1 MNKHIEKIISYTKGI
16 WAEWVRLH
24 KELPRNKKYSLIA
37 GEIVVVFILA
47 KLITPSGDASVSIET
62 LPRKVTVS
70 SLSALSNN
78 EKDLPL
84 IGVVTSVSEATI
96 RSESSGKLNR
106 VYKKLG
112 DTVYAGQVLA
122 EFENSA
128 ERASLLQAE
137 GAYEQAKA
145 SRDITRLNSTQSGSS
160 LSDTKSQSLNAIYS
174 AYTTMDDAVRGKTD
188 GAFSDAKFD
197 QAKFL
202 PSVPD
207 ANLTISIETK
217 RKSIEKILIARE
229 AKNRTLSTE
238 GDLIAELTT
247 VLSEVQLV
255 KTYLDDL
262 SSAYN
267 KAIQDTSFTQSSIDA
282 GKISV
287 QSARQSVLASLSAL
301 VASRQALSSSITA
314 NQVSGSAASESAG
327 NIASAEAQVKQALGA
342 YNAALSRYQKTIIRS
357 PITGTINSL
366 SVDTGDYIG
375 AFTQIAVISNNG
387 ALEIVSSVNED
398 DAKRV
403 IVGSKVM
410 INNKVEGV
418 VTRVAS
424 AVDPLTKKME
434 VRIGVKNKE
443 ASLINGQSVRVSVER
458 STQAASSQT
467 ITSRSLST
475 ILIPLSALK
484 LTPQGANIFTVS
496 TTSTL
501 IAIKVKEGA
510 ILGDQIQILE
520 GLSGEESIVVDARG
534 LKEGMEVVI
543 AE

>member
-1 MNKHIEKIISYTKGI
+1 MNKHIKKIIDYTKGI
-16 WAEWVRLH
+16 RAEWVRLH
-24 KELPRNKKYSLIA
+24 KELPRNKKYALIA
-37 GEIVVVFILA
+37 GEVVAVIVLARILV
-47 KLITPSGDASVSIET
+47 PSGDVTTRVET
-62 LPRKVTVS
+62 LPRKVVVS
-70 SLSALSNN
+70 SLSALSSN

-84 IGVVTSVSEATI
+84 IGMVTSISEATI

-112 DTVYAGQVLA
+112 DTVYAGQVIA
-122 EFENSA
+122 EFENSG

-145 SRDITRLNSTQSGSS
+145 ARDITRLNSSQTGSS
-160 LSDTKSQSLNAIYS
+160 LSDTKNQSLNAIYS
-174 AYTTMDDAVRGKTD
+174 AYTVMDDAVRGKTD

-217 RKSIEKILIARE
+217 RKSIEKMLVARE
-229 AKNRTLSTE
+229 VKNKTLNINS
-238 GDLIAELTT
+238 DLTAELTT
-247 VLSEVQLV
+247 VQSEAQLV

-267 KAIQDTSFTQSSIDA
+267 KAIQDTSYPQSSIDA
-282 GKISV
+282 GKIAV
-287 QSARQSVLASLSAL
+287 QAARQSVLGSLTAI
-301 VASRQALSSSITA
+301 VASRQSLSSSITA
-314 NQVSGSAASESAG
+314 SQVSGSLASETAG

-366 SVDTGDYIG
+366 SINTGDYIG
-375 AFTQIAVISNNG
+375 AFSQVAVISNNG

-403 IVGSKVM
+403 TVGSKAM
-410 INNKVEGV
+410 INNTIEGV

-424 AVDPLTKKME
+424 AVDPITKKME
-434 VRIGVKNKE
+434 VRIGVKNKGT
-443 ASLINGQSVRVSVER
+443 SLINGQSVRVSVER
-458 STQAASSQT
+458 STSATVSQAVASPT
-467 ITSRSLST
+467 TT
-475 ILIPLSALK
+475 AILIPLSALK
-484 LTPQGANIFTVS
+484 LTPQGANVFTVS

-501 IAIKVKEGA
+501 VAVKVKEGA

-520 GLSGEESIVVDARG
+520 GLSGQESIVVDARG

>member
-1 MNKHIEKIISYTKGI
+1 MNKHIQKIIGYAKGI
-16 WAEWVRLH
+16 WIEWIRLH
-24 KELPRNKKYSLIA
+24 KELPRNKKYALIL
-37 GEIVVVFILA
+37 GEVAAALILV
-47 KLITPSGDASVSIET
+47 KLLLPSTEAAASIET
-62 LPRKVTVS
+62 LPRKVVVS
-70 SLSALSNN
+70 SLSSLSSN

-84 IGVVTSVSEATI
+84 IGMVTSVSEATI

-112 DTVYAGQVLA
+112 DTVYAGQTIA

-137 GAYEQAKA
+137 GSYEQAKA
-145 SRDITRLNSTQSGSS
+145 ARDITKLNSTQSGSS

-188 GAFSDAKFD
+188 SAFSDAKFD
-197 QAKFL
+197 QVKFL

-207 ANLTISIETK
+207 ANLTISIENK
-217 RKSIEKILIARE
+217 RKAIEKMLVARE
-229 AKNRTLSTE
+229 IKNRTINSDN
-238 GDLIAELTT
+238 DLIAELTL
-247 VLSEVQLV
+247 VQSEVQLV

-262 SSAYN
+262 FTAYS
-267 KAIQDTSFTQSSIDA
+267 KAIQSSSYPQTSIDT
-282 GKISV
+282 GKITV
-287 QSARQSVLASLSAL
+287 QSARQSVIGSLSAV
-301 VASRQALSSSITA
+301 VAARSSLSSSITA
-314 NQVSGSAASESAG
+314 NQVSGSAGTESAG
-327 NIASAEAQVKQALGA
+327 NIASADAQVKQALGA
-342 YNAALSRYQKTIIRS
+342 YNAALSRFQKTIIRS

-375 AFTQIAVISNNG
+375 AFSQIAVISNNG
-387 ALEIVSSVNED
+387 ALEVVSSVNED

-410 INNKVEGV
+410 INNTIEGV

-443 ASLINGQSVRVSVER
+443 DSLINGQSVRVSIAK
-458 STQAASSQT
+458 STSAVSSIKT
-467 ITSRSLST
+467 PSLSP

-484 LTPQGANIFTVS
+484 LTPQGANVFTVS
-496 TTSTL
+496 TSSTL
-501 IAIKVKEGA
+501 ISIKVKEGA

-520 GLSGEESIVVDARG
+520 GLKGDESIVVDARG
-534 LKEGMEVVI
+534 LKEGMEIVVS
-543 AE
+543 E

>member
-137 GAYEQAKA
+137 GVYEQAKA

>member
-1 MNKHIEKIISYTKGI
+1 MNKHIEKIIGYTKGI
-16 WAEWVRLH
+16 GTEWVRLH
-24 KELPRNKKYSLIA
+24 KELPRNKKYALIA
-37 GEIVVVFILA
+37 GEIIVVLILV
-47 KLITPSGDASVSIET
+47 KLVTPSGEVAASVET

-84 IGVVTSVSEATI
+84 IGMVTSVNEATI

-112 DTVYAGQVLA
+112 DTVFAGQTIA

-145 SRDITRLNSTQSGSS
+145 SRDITKLNSTQSGSS
-160 LSDTKSQSLNAIYS
+160 LSDAKSQSLNAIYS

-188 GAFSDAKFD
+188 GAFSDAKFE
-197 QAKFL
+197 QVKFL

-217 RKSIEKILIARE
+217 RKAIEKMLIARE
-229 AKNRTLSTE
+229 AKNRTLNIE
-238 GDLIAELTT
+238 GDLVTELT
-247 VLSEVQLV
+247 VVQAEVQLV

-267 KAIQDTSFTQSSIDA
+267 KAIQDTSYPQSSIDA

-287 QSARQSVLASLSAL
+287 QSARQSVLGSLSAL
-301 VASRQALSSSITA
+301 VASRSALSSSITA

-342 YNAALSRYQKTIIRS
+342 YNAALSRFQKTIIRS

-366 SVDTGDYIG
+366 SVDTGDYIS
-375 AFTQIAVISNNG
+375 AFSQIAVISNNG

-403 IVGSKVM
+403 IVGSKAM
-410 INNKVEGV
+410 INNTIEGV

-443 ASLINGQSVRVSVER
+443 ASLINGQSVRVSIAR
-458 STQAASSQT
+458 NTSAASQT
-467 ITSRSLST
+467 VKTPTASA

-501 IAIKVKEGA
+501 IAVKVKEGA

-520 GLSGEESIVVDARG
+520 GLTGEESIVVDARG

>member
-1 MNKHIEKIISYTKGI
+1 MNKHIQKIIGYSKGI
-16 WAEWVRLH
+16 GTEWVRLH
-24 KELPRNKKYSLIA
+24 KELPRNKKYALIL
-37 GEIVVVFILA
+37 GEIVVVLILV
-47 KLITPSGDASVSIET
+47 KLLTPSGEVAASIET
-62 LPRKVTVS
+62 LPRKVVVS
-70 SLSALSNN
+70 SLSSLSNN

-84 IGVVTSVSEATI
+84 IGMVTSVSEATI

-112 DTVYAGQVLA
+112 DTVYAGQVIA

-137 GAYEQAKA
+137 GSYEQAKA
-145 SRDITRLNSTQSGSS
+145 ARDITRLNSTQSGSS

-197 QAKFL
+197 QVKFL

-207 ANLTISIETK
+207 ANLTITIETK
-217 RKSIEKILIARE
+217 RKSIEKMLIARE
-229 AKNRTLSTE
+229 AKNRTLSIE
-238 GDLIAELTT
+238 GDLVAELTI
-247 VLSEVQLV
+247 VQAEVQLV

-267 KAIQDTSFTQSSIDA
+267 KAIQDTSYTQSSIDA
-282 GKISV
+282 GKVSV
-287 QSARQSVLASLSAL
+287 QSARQSVLSTLSAII
-301 VASRQALSSSITA
+301 ASRSSLSSSITA
-314 NQVSGSAASESAG
+314 SQVSGSTASESAG

-342 YNAALSRYQKTIIRS
+342 YNAALSRLQKTIIRS

-375 AFTQIAVISNNG
+375 AFSQIAVISNNG

-403 IVGSKVM
+403 IVGSKAT
-410 INNKVEGV
+410 INNAIEGV

-443 ASLINGQSVRVSVER
+443 VSLINGQSVRVSVER
-458 STQAASSQT
+458 NTPVATPQT
-467 ITSRSLST
+467 VKTATPSA

-510 ILGDQIQILE
+510 ILGDQIQIIE
-520 GLSGEESIVVDARG
+520 GLTGEESIVVDARG

>member
-1 MNKHIEKIISYTKGI
+1 MNKHIQKIIGYSKGI
-16 WAEWVRLH
+16 GTEWIRLH
-24 KELPRNKKYSLIA
+24 KELPRNKKYVLIL
-37 GEIVVVFILA
+37 GEIVVVLILV
-47 KLITPSGDASVSIET
+47 KLLIPSGEATASIET
-62 LPRKVTVS
+62 LPRKVVVS
-70 SLSALSNN
+70 SLSSLSNN

-84 IGVVTSVSEATI
+84 IGMVTSVSEATI

-112 DTVYAGQVLA
+112 DTVYAGQVIA

-137 GAYEQAKA
+137 GSYEQAKA
-145 SRDITRLNSTQSGSS
+145 ARDITRLNSTQSGSS

-197 QAKFL
+197 QVKFL

-207 ANLTISIETK
+207 ANLTITIETK
-217 RKSIEKILIARE
+217 RKSIEKMLIARE
-229 AKNRTLSTE
+229 AKNRTLSIE
-238 GDLIAELTT
+238 GDLVAELTI
-247 VLSEVQLV
+247 VQAEVQLV

-267 KAIQDTSFTQSSIDA
+267 KAIQDTSYTQSSIDA
-282 GKISV
+282 GKVSV
-287 QSARQSVLASLSAL
+287 QSARQSVLSTLSAII
-301 VASRQALSSSITA
+301 ASRSSLSSSITA
-314 NQVSGSAASESAG
+314 SQVSGSAASESAG

-342 YNAALSRYQKTIIRS
+342 YNAALSRLQKTIIRS

-375 AFTQIAVISNNG
+375 AFSQIAVISNNG

-403 IVGSKVM
+403 IVGSKAT
-410 INNKVEGV
+410 INNAIEGV

-434 VRIGVKNKE
+434 VRVGVKNKE

-458 STQAASSQT
+458 NTPITTPQT
-467 ITSRSLST
+467 VKTATPSAL
-475 ILIPLSALK
+475 LIPLSALK

-501 IAIKVKEGA
+501 IAVKVKEGA
-510 ILGDQIQILE
+510 ILGDQIQIIE
-520 GLSGEESIVVDARG
+520 GLTGEESIVVDARG